1 MAKSQY
7 SADSA
12 PLPQSRSPFDGNK
25 VGVFKTAYLP
35 AAFLKDM
42 LSVPATFVVTGTNAY
57 IGESADLR
65 RRLPEHG
72 AVRRTDGQ
80 SGTCTPTPISID

>member
-1 MAKSQY
+1 MAKREY

-12 PLPQSRSPFDGNK
+12 PLPQPYLPPDGNK
-25 VGVFKTAYLP
+25 MGTFESLP
-35 AAFLKDM
+35 APFSKGT
-42 LSVPATFVVTGTNAY
+42 SPVPTTFVLTGTNAY

-72 AVRRTDGQ
+72 AVRRTAGQ
-80 SGTCTPTPISID
+80 SGTCIPTLISIE